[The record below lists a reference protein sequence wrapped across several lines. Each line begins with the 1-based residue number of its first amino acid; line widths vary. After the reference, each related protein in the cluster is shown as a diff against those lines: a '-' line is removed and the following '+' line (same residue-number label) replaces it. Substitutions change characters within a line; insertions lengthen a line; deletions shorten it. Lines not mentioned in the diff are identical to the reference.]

1 MKKTTLVVLLA
12 AALILGMA
20 AVAAADDLSMDATA
34 NDSVGVSYSESG
46 TVTLLGIVGNDA
58 VSLSLNGGTYGAS
71 EPGAQ
76 ATLGGGSSE
85 VTGTGGYLHYTLY
98 GVGNHKITVE
108 TETAGYGEETLS
120 VQISD
125 GTLDSDNTSEI
136 VAGGSAAGTLG
147 TAATGFVAIGTTA
160 ADLITGI
167 TGTDTWTGTA
177 SSEGAPVEYKLS
189 GDPGVDTVDVLYTIT
204 SET

>member
-1 MKKTTLVVLLA
+1 MKKGIIVVLIA
-12 AALILGMA
+12 AALILTIT

-108 TETAGYGEETLS
+108 TSTVGYGEDTLS

-125 GTLDSDNTSEI
+125 GTVDSDNTSEI

-167 TGTDTWTGTA
+167 TGTA
-177 SSEGAPVEYKLS
+177 SSEGAPVEYELS